1 MLELDRL
8 IIMKGGGIEKRGE
21 KREGWNQ
28 KEENEREEEV
38 RGDKGSARGV
48 RKGWEE

>member
-21 KREGWNQ
+21 KRERWNQ
-28 KEENEREEEV
+28 KEEEM
-38 RGDKGSARGV
+38 RGK
-48 RKGWEE
+48 RKGGEIKAEHAE